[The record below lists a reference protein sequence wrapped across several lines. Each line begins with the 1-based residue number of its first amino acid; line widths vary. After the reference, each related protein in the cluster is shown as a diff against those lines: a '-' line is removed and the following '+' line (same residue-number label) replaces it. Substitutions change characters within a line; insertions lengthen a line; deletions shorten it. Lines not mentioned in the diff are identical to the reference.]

1 MGETAPIEIS
11 TDKARLDV
19 DYIHAYLSERS
30 YWAKGR
36 SRDKVARSIEH
47 SLCFGAYDGRR
58 QVGFARLV
66 TDHATFGW
74 LCDVFVDEAYRGRG
88 VGKQLVEA
96 VVAYADQAGL
106 RRLMLA
112 THDAH
117 ELYRTYG
124 GFEPLED
131 PGRWMGRLAAS

>member
-1 MGETAPIEIS
+1 MSEAAPIEIS

-19 DYIHAYLSERS
+19 NYIHACLSERS
-30 YWAKGR
+30 YWARGR
-36 SRDKVARSIEH
+36 SRDTVARSVAH
-47 SLCFGAYDGRR
+47 SRCFGACDAA
-58 QVGFARLV
+58 QQAGFARLV

-74 LCDVFVDEAYRGRG
+74 LCDVFVDEAYRGRS
-88 VGKQLVEA
+88 VGKRLMEA

-131 PGRWMGRLAAS
+131 PGRWMARLAG